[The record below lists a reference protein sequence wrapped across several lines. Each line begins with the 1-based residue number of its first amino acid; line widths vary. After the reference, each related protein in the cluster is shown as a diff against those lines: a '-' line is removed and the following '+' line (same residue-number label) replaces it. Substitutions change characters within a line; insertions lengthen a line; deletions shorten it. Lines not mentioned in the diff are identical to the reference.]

1 MRIFLHELR
10 QHRKTLLIWTAVTAG
25 MNFIFMMIYP
35 QMADQ
40 VAGMTEVYA
49 NLGGFSAAFG
59 MDRIDIA
66 TAMGFYG
73 IEAGAVL
80 SIGGGM
86 LAAVLGGGMLC
97 REEGGHTAEFLFS
110 MPVSRTWVILWK
122 TAAAFAMVC
131 FFNVICMIVGIGAFA
146 AAGENVEWG
155 NFLLYHFAQLCMQE
169 EIMLVCLGI
178 SAFLRKMSM
187 GLFIGVALCLYF
199 LQMFINLTDGADWL
213 RYVTPYYYSDAARI
227 FSAGSVEWGLALLGL
242 CCGGAVLA
250 AGIGKY
256 GRKDLAA

>member
-1 MRIFLHELR
+1 MRVFWHELK
-10 QHRKTLLIWTAVTAG
+10 QQGKTLLIWTAVTAG

-40 VAGMTEVYA
+40 VAEMTDVYA

-59 MDRIDIA
+59 MDRIDLA

-86 LAAVLGGGMLC
+86 LAAILGGGMLC

-122 TAAAFAMVC
+122 TLAASVMVC
-131 FFNVICMIVGIGAFA
+131 FFNLVCMTVGIGAFA
-146 AAGENVEWG
+146 AAGEQVEWEK
-155 NFLLYHFAQLCMQE
+155 FLLYHLAQLCMQVQ
-169 EIMLVCLGI
+169 IMLVCLGI
-178 SAFLRKMSM
+178 SAFLKKMSM
-187 GLFIGVALCLYF
+187 GLFIGIALCLYF
-199 LQMFINLTDGADWL
+199 LQMFINITRKADWL
-213 RYVTPYYYSDAARI
+213 KYVTPYHYSDAAEILSTGR
-227 FSAGSVEWGLALLGL
+227 VEWGLALMGL

-250 AGIGKY
+250 VGIGKY
-256 GRKDLAA
+256 ERKDLAA